1 MAIICWRRRARVWAG
16 GLLLL
21 LVWGVPARSDEQ
33 AARTAP
39 PRPGVAA
46 RSDSSTAATGRP
58 PLASRIVA
66 GARAPVAPEPAGDE
80 PDAARVAVAPAASS
94 PPPQRSPAPR
104 LAALAPVGEAAKLQT
119 TIENAP
125 PPKTAE
131 RPAQSDSQPPR
142 TPKGGGAGSSK
153 ATGEP
158 SRVSAPDPVPPPRES
173 SSRQSRSQPPVNP
186 SPPPVAKP
194 SKNRWSLLRWF
205 NPEWIRPAEPL
216 PMVPTP
222 WSHEKADPAGA
233 DGGGAGGP
241 TADNAPV
248 TRAPRTQVA
257 MPRVSLDVRESAIE
271 VAEGDPISFRITVA
285 NTGNRPAH
293 DVDTTVYFAEGIE
306 PEAVGGAEATI
317 SAGEVRFET
326 IEEIVPG
333 EKVELTVRGS
343 TGPPGIVVYRAEV
356 IARETPG
363 TIAREGA
370 VTILGTLFG
379 PEEKPSVG
387 DAQADSAD

>member
-1 MAIICWRRRARVWAG
+1 
-16 GLLLL
+16 
-21 LVWGVPARSDEQ
+21 
-33 AARTAP
+33 
-39 PRPGVAA
+39 
-46 RSDSSTAATGRP
+46 
-58 PLASRIVA
+58 
-66 GARAPVAPEPAGDE
+66 
-80 PDAARVAVAPAASS
+80 
-94 PPPQRSPAPR
+94 
-104 LAALAPVGEAAKLQT
+104 
-119 TIENAP
+119 
-125 PPKTAE
+125 
-131 RPAQSDSQPPR
+131 
-142 TPKGGGAGSSK
+142 
-153 ATGEP
+153 
-158 SRVSAPDPVPPPRES
+158 
-173 SSRQSRSQPPVNP
+173 
-186 SPPPVAKP
+186 VAKP

-326 IEEIVPG
+326 IEEIAPG

-387 DAQADSAD
+387 DAEADSSD